1 MKIKYIFKNLIVLFA
16 ILGISSTFMPWLH
29 YPKVN
34 ISLYGYQGD
43 GILTG
48 AIFSFIFLYVVF
60 SFKKKNFSKLISFI
74 LGGLGLLM
82 AIISYFKIS
91 KLNADKLDFSE
102 ENPILALG
110 TAGFH
115 QGIGLYVLGIAGFSI
130 FCLFIIERIIPSS
143 KKNYSPEINAI
154 SKKPKLKFILPIVL
168 LFGILATFL
177 IRKNNFSEYSK
188 ENFESTFKHDI
199 NKMGQALIMEDY
211 ETFIDINHTTLVQ
224 SVGGRD
230 QLIKVLKLSKKQLQ
244 ETGTSIKRIEFKRML
259 DVETNGS
266 NIQAVLLGTTYM
278 DKNGEPFKE
287 DQRLLAVSENGGIN
301 WTYINLSDKTKAEI
315 REYFPYLNMNLEF

>member
-16 ILGISSTFMPWLH
+16 ILGISSTFMPWVH
-29 YPKVN
+29 YPNVD

-48 AIFSFIFLYVVF
+48 AIFSFILLHVVF

-74 LGGLGLLM
+74 HGGLGLLM
-82 AIISYFKIS
+82 AIISFLKIS

-102 ENPILALG
+102 ENPILAIG

-115 QGIGLYVLGIAGFSI
+115 QDIGLYVLGIAGFSI

-143 KKNYSPEINAI
+143 ENYYSPEISSI
-154 SKKPKLKFILPIVL
+154 FKKPKLKFTLPIVL
-168 LFGILATFL
+168 LLGILATFL
-177 IRKNNFSEYSK
+177 IQKNNSSEYSK
-188 ENFESTFKHDI
+188 ESFESTFKHDI
-199 NKMGQALIMEDY
+199 NKMGQALILEDY
-211 ETFIDINHTTLVQ
+211 ETFIDINHTSLVQ

-259 DVETNGS
+259 DVETKGS
-266 NIQAVLLGTTYM
+266 NIQAVILGTTFM
-278 DKNGEPFKE
+278 DKNGEPFNE
-287 DQRLLAVSENGGIN
+287 DQRLLAVSEDGGIT

-315 REYFPYLNMNLEF
+315 RQFFPYLNMNLEI